1 VTQESISVTDGA
13 ATPHALPFPP
23 LTRGW
28 GWLAW
33 FTTTDHKKIGILY
46 MVTSLF
52 FFGVGGI
59 EALLIRVQL
68 AAPEAKV
75 LTPQEYNNIFTM
87 HGTTMIFLVV
97 MPIFI
102 GIANYMVPL
111 MVGARD
117 VAFPR
122 LNALGFWVF
131 LLGGVVIYLAGFTGS
146 LADAG
151 WFSYAPLSEFSYS
164 SRPGVDYW
172 IVGLIETGV
181 GTIGAAVNLLATI
194 VRYRAPGMT
203 WRRMPLF
210 VWMMMITSLII
221 LYALTPLNAGLI
233 MLLGDRVLHMHF
245 FRANVSGG
253 SAILWQHIFWFF
265 GHPEVYI
272 MALPAFGIMSE
283 VVPVFSRKPI
293 FGYTF
298 VAGSGVAIGLLSFMV
313 WAHHMFAV
321 GMTTAMNGAFSAA
334 SMLIAVPTGVKI
346 FNWSTTMFRG
356 RIRLDTPMLFAA
368 AFIIQFV
375 IGGITGVMFAAVPVD
390 WQLTDSYFV
399 VAHFHYVLFGGSM
412 FGLWAGVYYWFP
424 KITGRMMD
432 NRLGKWHFWLAV
444 VGFNMTFFVQHIL
457 GLVGMP
463 RRVYTY
469 PALPG
474 YFAMNLISTIG
485 AFILGA
491 AVVIFLWNLVV
502 SFRRGKPAGDNPWDA
517 WTLEWA
523 TTSPPPEHNFEKLP
537 PVRSARPLF
546 DLNHPDLAE
555 VTPHPETEGNA

>member
-1 VTQESISVTDGA
+1 MRQEPIA
-13 ATPHALPFPP
+13 PHALPFPP

-33 FTTTDHKKIGILY
+33 FSTTDHKKIGILY

-59 EALLIRVQL
+59 EALLIRIQL
-68 AAPEAKV
+68 AAPDGKV
-75 LTPQEYNNIFTM
+75 LTPQEYDAIFTM

-102 GIANYMVPL
+102 GLANYLVPL
-111 MVGARD
+111 MIGARD

-122 LNALGFWVF
+122 LNALGYWVF
-131 LLGGVVIYLAGFTGS
+131 VLGGIVLYLALFTGS
-146 LADAG
+146 LANAG
-151 WFSYAPLSEFSYS
+151 WFSYAPLSEAAYS

-181 GTIGAAVNLLATI
+181 GTIAAAVNLLATI

-233 MLLGDRVLHMHF
+233 MLLGDRLLHMHF

-298 VAGSGVAIGLLSFMV
+298 VAGSGIAIGLLSFAV
-313 WAHHMFAV
+313 WVHHMFAV
-321 GMTTAMNGAFSAA
+321 GLSTPMNAAFSAA

-356 RIRLDTPMLFAA
+356 RLRMTSSMYFAA
-368 AFIIQFV
+368 AMIIQFV
-375 IGGITGVMFAAVPVD
+375 IGGITGVMFASVPID

-399 VAHFHYVLFGGSM
+399 VAHMHYVLFGGSM

-424 KITGRMMD
+424 KITGRMMSE
-432 NRLGKWHFWLAV
+432 RLGRWHFWLAV
-444 VGFNMTFFVQHIL
+444 IGFNMTFFVQHIL
-457 GLVGMP
+457 GLLGMP

-469 PALPG
+469 PGLPDYAAL
-474 YFAMNLISTIG
+474 NLISTIG
-485 AFILGA
+485 AFILGI
-491 AVVIFLWNLVV
+491 AVLLFLWNLVS
-502 SFRRGKPAGDNPWDA
+502 SFRHGEEAGDNPWDA

-546 DLNHPDLAE
+546 DLNHPEYADHARSSRE
-555 VTPHPETEGNA
+555 AKA